1 MHNEIVSSNISGLPA
16 RLSYSND
23 EGIQKDSVCDFHIH
37 DEIELIFVFCGTT
50 RFYFSGGAFVDVNGG
65 EGIFV
70 NRRIPHKTICM
81 QNGTKSTLLQINI
94 EKMLKMEHHHM
105 NRYLSLI
112 FSGNE
117 KEFFVFDESSAAGEE
132 IHACVNKIK
141 SEQQNENK
149 SFTTY
154 IKGQLFLIL
163 GALYRYEILNDIEPK
178 YDSEGISKIYK
189 ALVFVDKNYALQ
201 ITLEEISDVVNMNPS
216 YFCRVFKKVT
226 GKTLMEYINYVR
238 IWKAEN
244 LLTST
249 EKSILD
255 IAVETGFS
263 SISYFNRV
271 FKKIKGA
278 SPTVYRKI
286 KYLK

>member
-16 RLSYSND
+16 KISGMPHTGAPKGTFCS
-23 EGIQKDSVCDFHIH
+23 FHFH
-37 DEIELIFVFCGTT
+37 DEVEILFVSSGVM
-50 RFYFSGGAFVDVNGG
+50 RFSFNETQVDVCAG

-70 NRRIPHKTICM
+70 NRRVPHSTM
-81 QNGTKSTLLQINI
+81 SLADNTKDTLFQLNI
-94 EKMLKMEHHHM
+94 EKLLKMEHHHM

-117 KEFFVFDESSAAGEE
+117 NEFYVFKKDSEAGKEIFDYITKIRKEREE
-132 IHACVNKIK
+132 QK
-141 SEQQNENK
+141 K
-149 SFTTY
+149 SFGTY

-163 GALYRYEILNDIEPK
+163 GALYRHEILNDIELK

-201 ITLEEISDVVNMNPS
+201 ISLEEISDVVNMNPS

-238 IWKAEN
+238 VWKAEN

-255 IAVETGFS
+255 ISVETGFS
-263 SISYFNRV
+263 SVSYFNRV
-271 FKKIKGA
+271 FKKSKGT
-278 SPTVYRKI
+278 SPAVYRKI